1 MSARLLWE
9 GAESAAWARRLDG
22 RTKVCLLLMTTLLVI
37 TVDQP
42 VTLFLLFSAALGLH
56 IAAKTSWAKW
66 EMLSVLIVVCLW
78 GAVLS
83 QALFYAQTPRSP
95 LACLL
100 SPQFPVLG
108 EMTGGIFLYREGLS
122 YGAIQ
127 GMRSATML
135 CIGLFVCWSSDPRSL
150 VNAFVAWNLPPMI
163 SFMTVTAL
171 RFLPVL
177 ASEGSEI
184 MTAARLREQ
193 AAGRGMNAFKWL
205 RLMPKMVYPLL
216 ARSLRRAQTLSLSV
230 LSRGFVHY
238 RPQTVRAWPFHER
251 CLSLAFLGLAVV
263 VLAAKAA
270 YMLSVQNIAYFPGAR
285 TIYDIARLWL

>member
-9 GAESAAWARRLDG
+9 GAESAAWARKLDG
-22 RTKVCLLLMTTLLVI
+22 RTKVCLLLTMTLLVI

-42 VTLFLLFSAALGLH
+42 VTLFLLFSAALGIH

-66 EMLSVLIVVCLW
+66 EMMSLLMVICLW
-78 GAVLS
+78 GAIFS
-83 QALFYAQTPRSP
+83 QTLFYAQTPRTP

-100 SPQFPVLG
+100 SPHFPVLG
-108 EMTGGIFLYREGLS
+108 EMTGGIFLYREGLT

-135 CIGLFVCWSSDPRSL
+135 CMGLFVCWSSDPRSL
-150 VNAFVAWNLPPMI
+150 VNAFVAWKLPPMI

-177 ASEGSEI
+177 AAEGSEI

-193 AAGRGMNAFKWL
+193 AGGEMMSTVKWL
-205 RLMPKMVYPLL
+205 RMMPTMVYPLL

-238 RPQTVRAWPFHER
+238 RPQSVSVWPFPER
-251 CLSLAFLGLAVV
+251 CLSLALLGLAVL
-263 VLAAKAA
+263 VLAAKTV
-270 YMLSVQNIAYFPGAR
+270 YILSVQNIAYFPEAR
-285 TIYDIARLWL
+285 VIYDSARLWL